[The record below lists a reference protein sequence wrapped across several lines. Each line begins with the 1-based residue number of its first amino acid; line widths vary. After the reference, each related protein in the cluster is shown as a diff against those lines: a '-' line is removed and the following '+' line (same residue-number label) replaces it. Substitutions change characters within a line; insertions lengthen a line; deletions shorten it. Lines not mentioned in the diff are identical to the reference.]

1 PQTFRYEDILA
12 EHRAAQGRDATDD
25 AAVAERHG
33 LRIALVAGEEKNIK
47 VTTESDMARAE
58 QFLSDGSPTAG
69 PAWRVKVGMGYD
81 VHRFTE
87 DGNDLM
93 ICGVCVPF
101 EKGIAS
107 HSDGDV
113 ALHAL
118 VDAMLGALGE
128 GDIGIHFPPSDEKW
142 RGANSDIFI
151 AHALHLLTARGG
163 KLDHVDITV
172 ICERPKL
179 KDHGSA
185 MRDRLAMLLDLP
197 DDAVSLKATTTEKL
211 GFTGRAEGIS
221 AQAVATI
228 RLPVP
233 AEHESQYDAV

>member
-1 PQTFRYEDILA
+1 
-12 EHRAAQGRDATDD
+12 
-25 AAVAERHG
+25 
-33 LRIALVAGEEKNIK
+33 
-47 VTTESDMARAE
+47 MARAE
-58 QFLSDGSPTAG
+58 QLLNDGSPAAS

-81 VHRFTE
+81 VHRFAE

-93 ICGVCVPF
+93 ICGVRVPF

-118 VDAMLGALGE
+118 VDAILGALGD
-128 GDIGIHFPPSDEKW
+128 GDIGVHFPPSDQKW

-163 KLDHVDITV
+163 RLDHVDITV
-172 ICERPKL
+172 ICEQPKL
-179 KDHGSA
+179 KDHRAA
-185 MRDRLAMLLDLP
+185 MRDSLASLLGLA

-211 GFTGRAEGIS
+211 GFTGRAEGIA

-228 RLPVP
+228 RLPAP
-233 AEHESQYDAV
+233 TGYDSPNDSD